1 MLRRASRPPLEEL
14 SPGAMI
20 ARLRWERAKLAV
32 LDPHSPAAERV
43 RRDEHRLAE
52 LLHAQLGV
60 DTIVACDL
68 EWFVAPRRAST
79 RLASTR
85 RPSTRRPSTLH
96 AVAAS

>member
-1 MLRRASRPPLEEL
+1 MIRRVPRPPLEEL
-14 SPGAMI
+14 SPGALI

-68 EWFVAPRRAST
+68 DWFVAPRRPGP
-79 RLASTR
+79 R
-85 RPSTRRPSTLH
+85 RASTRRPSTLH
-96 AVAAS
+96 AVTAS